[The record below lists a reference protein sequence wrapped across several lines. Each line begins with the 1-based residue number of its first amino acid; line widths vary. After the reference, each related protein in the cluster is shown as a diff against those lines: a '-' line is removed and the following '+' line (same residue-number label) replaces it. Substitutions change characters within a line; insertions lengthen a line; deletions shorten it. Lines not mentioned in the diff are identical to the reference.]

1 MTVGRRIASS
11 ILAMLGAALPGFA
24 CAQAMPWRSA
34 MSLHDAALRT
44 PVFTAAQQAGGLAL
58 VELPAEPAAGAT
70 MLRRP
75 RHALRVRSDI
85 AESAMRSLGL
95 DASECA
101 MLFRMHSRAEGSSLV
116 LKPQMH
122 LNCRF

>member
-1 MTVGRRIASS
+1 MTAGRRLASG
-11 ILAMLGAALPGFA
+11 ILAMLGAALPAIA
-24 CAQAMPWRSA
+24 CAQATSPRSA
-34 MSLHDAALRT
+34 ISLHAAALRT
-44 PVFTAAQQAGGLAL
+44 PVFAAAQQDGLAL

-101 MLFRMHSRAEGSSLV
+101 MLFRMHSRAEGSALV